1 MSAYMVS
8 GTSFNV
14 KSALST
20 LRSNITIGGSF
31 DPLALTQAMTVTCI
45 YPVPSCYC
53 GRVFASFLSYD
64 TRFVCLQWKS
74 GFIHTEDAARKANQF
89 ILQQCLFQ

>member
-31 DPLALTQAMTVTCI
+31 DPLALTQAMTVTCTLS
-45 YPVPSCYC
+45 PLVTVVGCLHPFSATTQDCVPAMEI
-53 GRVFASFLSYD
+53 R
-64 TRFVCLQWKS
+64 
-74 GFIHTEDAARKANQF
+74 IHPH
-89 ILQQCLFQ
+89 